1 MTGAAV
7 VLLRCPCPDAESAAR
22 IADAALDARLAA
34 AATTTAGDSRY
45 RWDGTLHH
53 HAETV
58 LTLTTL
64 DRCRAPLCDLIAAL
78 HPYDLPALTW
88 VVAETTAAVAAWA
101 QACCT
106 PDPADGSARDAPHA
120 ADGATR

>member
-1 MTGAAV
+1 MTDAAV
-7 VLLRCPCPDAESAAR
+7 LLLRCPCPDPASAAR

-45 RWDGTLHH
+45 RWDGALHH

-64 DRCRAPLCDLIAAL
+64 DRCRDDLCALIVRH
-78 HPYDLPALTW
+78 HPYALPAITW
-88 VVAETTAAVAAWA
+88 VVAGACPATAHWVAA
-101 QACCT
+101 ACA
-106 PDPADGSARDAPHA
+106 PDNT
-120 ADGATR
+120 GA